1 MNFITHVNDTAV
13 FWGPCSF
20 MTAHSVSYAV
30 ERGIRDITQVGGL
43 AGSAKYVFKE

>member
-1 MNFITHVNDTAV
+1 MNFITHVNDPAV

-20 MTAHSVSYAV
+20 MTAHPVSYTV
-30 ERGIRDITQVGGL
+30 GRIRDITQVGRL